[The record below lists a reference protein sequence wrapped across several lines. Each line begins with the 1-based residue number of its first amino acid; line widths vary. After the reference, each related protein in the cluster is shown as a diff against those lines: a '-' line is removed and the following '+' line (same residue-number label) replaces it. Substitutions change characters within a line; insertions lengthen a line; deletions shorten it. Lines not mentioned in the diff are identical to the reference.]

1 MYIFF
6 SKSGIVSCM
15 NNKRS
20 PIIYFSYGETEARGI
35 TEKLNRDQSRGPD
48 GKNL

>member
-6 SKSGIVSCM
+6 SKSGIVCM
-15 NNKRS
+15 NDKRS
-20 PIIYFSYGETEARGI
+20 PLMYFSCGDTEARGMI
-35 TEKLNRDQSRGPD
+35 EKLSRDQSRGPD